1 MDSGSVKPKNKGN
14 NVDITMLKKVRELYN
29 VDYIPYYQ
37 NRDNQRK
44 WVKSIRM
51 LGDKWLL
58 AKPRGKNENA
68 SNIIL

>member
-1 MDSGSVKPKNKGN
+1 
-14 NVDITMLKKVRELYN
+14 VDITVLKRVRELYN

-58 AKPRGKNENA
+58 AKSRRKNENA
-68 SNIIL
+68 SHTIL

>member
-1 MDSGSVKPKNKGN
+1 
-14 NVDITMLKKVRELYN
+14 MLKKVRELYN

-68 SNIIL
+68 SHTIL

>member
-1 MDSGSVKPKNKGN
+1 MDFGSVKPKNKGN

-44 WVKSIRM
+44 WVKAIRQ

-58 AKPRGKNENA
+58 AKSRGKNEDA
-68 SNIIL
+68 RQPIL